1 LEVCATARDFDS
13 LKLSNKQLIT
23 IICLALAL
31 GTIAVYSPVIRHEF
45 INYDDP
51 DYIQDNAHVKAGL
64 TWPGVVWAFKSGD
77 ADNWHPL
84 TWISHMLDYQLFGLN
99 PGAHHLMNVLF
110 HTANTLL
117 LFILLNYMTGA
128 MWRSAFVS
136 ALFAWHPLHVESVA
150 WASER
155 KDVLSAFFWMLTLLC
170 YAHYARGK
178 RESSS
183 SSSSADKSSASAKN
197 LQDNDQRST
206 AVPSPLPS
214 VRRRYSEA
222 GSDGRGVGQGE
233 VRVRP
238 LSVLHPLSSPFYYL
252 SLLFF
257 ACGLMSKPMVV
268 TLPFVLLLLDYWPL
282 QRFNASTLQ
291 RLIFEK
297 LPFFALSAASCIIT
311 LAVQKGAMWSATS
324 LPFSFRLANAL
335 MSYLRYLSKIFVPT
349 DLALIYP
356 YPHSLPLLAVI
367 AAGTVLLL
375 LSIIFLFQ
383 ARRFPWLAVGW
394 FWFLGT
400 LVPVIG
406 IVQAGI
412 QSIAD
417 RYTYLPSIGI
427 FILVT
432 WGVSDFLASEPRKA
446 ITCAV
451 AGGLALCLCI
461 CLTVKQLSYWRN
473 SIAIFTHTVS
483 VTTDNYAAD
492 DCLGKC
498 LKSSGRFDLAQ
509 QCFDEAVRI
518 EPDYPL
524 AQYDDGMNLI
534 VLGDP
539 VGASNHLATA
549 IQLWPGNAIAQYDFG
564 VFLMQHGQPKEA
576 ADHFAAALAIKP
588 DFTEARRELDSLK
601 R

>member
-1 LEVCATARDFDS
+1 MKSAGIGTGAS
-13 LKLSNKQLIT
+13 LPGALSIYAHLKMPELSRKQLT
-23 IICLALAL
+23 IAICLALAL
-31 GTIAVYSPVIRHEF
+31 GTIAVYLPVLWHGF

-51 DYIQDNAHVKAGL
+51 DYILNNSHVKAGL
-64 TWPGVVWAFKSGD
+64 TWPGIVWAFKSGH

-84 TWISHMLDYQLFGLN
+84 TWISHMLDCQLFGLN

-110 HTANTLL
+110 HAANTVL

-128 MWRSAFVS
+128 IWRSAFVA

-155 KDVLSAFFWMLTLLC
+155 KDVLSAFFWMVTLLC
-170 YAHYARGK
+170 YARYAKGQGDSL
-178 RESSS
+178 SSS
-183 SSSSADKSSASAKN
+183 SSNTHPSSIRN
-197 LQDNDQRST
+197 
-206 AVPSPLPS
+206 
-214 VRRRYSEA
+214 
-222 GSDGRGVGQGE
+222 
-233 VRVRP
+233 
-238 LSVLHPLSSPFYYL
+238 PLSSPFYL
-252 SLLFF
+252 LALLFF

-268 TLPFVLLLLDYWPL
+268 TLPFVLFLLDFWPL
-282 QRFNASTLQ
+282 NRFHNSAFRIPRSAL
-291 RLIFEK
+291 EK
-297 LPFFALSAASCIIT
+297 APFLALSAASCIVT
-311 LAVQKGAMWSATS
+311 LAVQKGAMWSTS

-356 YPHSLPLLAVI
+356 YPHSWPLLGVI

-375 LSIIFLFQ
+375 LSIVFLVQ
-383 ARRFPWLAVGW
+383 ARRFPYLVVGW

-412 QSIAD
+412 QSMAD

-427 FILVT
+427 FMLVT
-432 WGVSDFLASEPRKA
+432 WGITDLLASTPRKA
-446 ITCAV
+446 VTCAFV
-451 AGGLALCLCI
+451 GSLALCLCI
-461 CLTVKQLSYWRN
+461 GLTVNQLRYWRD
-473 SIAIFTHTVS
+473 SLAIFAHTVL
-483 VTTDNYAAD
+483 VTTDNYAAY

-498 LKSSGRFDLAQ
+498 LKNAGRPDRAQ

-524 AQYDDGMNLI
+524 AQYDAGMNLI
-534 VLGDP
+534 ALGDSA
-539 VGASNHLATA
+539 GASNHLATA
-549 IQLWPGNAIAQYDFG
+549 IKLWPGDAIAQYDFG
-564 VFLMQHGQPKEA
+564 VFLLQHGQSKEA
-576 ADHFAAALAIKP
+576 PDHFAAALAVQP
-588 DFTEARRELDSLK
+588 DFPEARRQLNAAEALK